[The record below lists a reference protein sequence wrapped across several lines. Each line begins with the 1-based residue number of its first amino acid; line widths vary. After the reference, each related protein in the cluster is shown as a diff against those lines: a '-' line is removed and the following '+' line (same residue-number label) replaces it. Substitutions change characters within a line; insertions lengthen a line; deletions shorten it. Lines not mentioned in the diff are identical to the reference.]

1 MPSLPGFGFSDKPS
15 APGCGVRRIAQT
27 WADLMRRLG
36 YDRYV
41 AAGSDWGTSVSATLA
56 ELDSAHVVGAHLMPP
71 LAAPDPSTFDTL
83 TDAERASLESMEQRA
98 SHESAYSEIH
108 RTRPQTI
115 GYGLLDSPVLLCA
128 WILEKWSTWT
138 DGPLD
143 VERSIGL
150 DPVLDHVSWYWFTRT
165 GASAARLYSESIADV
180 SRWLTEPG
188 VDVIDAPVGCSV
200 FAGEV
205 PRPSRRWAEKRFR
218 DIRYWAEH
226 DRGGHFAAVE
236 VPELVVGDLRASFR
250 ELR

>member
-1 MPSLPGFGFSDKPS
+1 L
-15 APGCGVRRIAQT
+15 AAQ
-27 WADLMRRLG
+27 DP
-36 YDRYV
+36 
-41 AAGSDWGTSVSATLA
+41 
-56 ELDSAHVVGAHLMPP
+56 AHVVAAHLMPP
-71 LAAPDPSTFDTL
+71 LAAPDPSTFETL
-83 TDAERASLESMEQRA
+83 TDAERTGLESMEQRA
-98 SHESAYSEIH
+98 RHESAYSEIH

-115 GYGLLDSPVLLCA
+115 GYGLLDSPVALCA

-138 DGPLD
+138 EGPLD
-143 VERSIGL
+143 VRRSIGL

-165 GASAARLYSESIADV
+165 GASAARLYAESIGDV
-180 SRWLTEPG
+180 SRWLTEVG
-188 VDVIDAPVGCSV
+188 VDVIDVPVGCSV

-236 VPELVVGDLRASFR
+236 VPDLVVGDLRASFR